1 METKKVAKEYLQ
13 KDILRTIY
21 QMRKWKED
29 DKQIKRILVLD
40 YDLTEYYWKSNIKKL
55 QEEGFLETDSDAK
68 IPALTESGTEYAR
81 QLQRAAE
88 GWNQFLQMSG
98 VDEKTADRDGGLMAC
113 EVSDPDKIDN
123 LWKFIND
130 GGRSSIPKS
139 VDCHTLW
146 KKLKPGKYQMWYSFY
161 TTEIGKER
169 KAAIEDMRFKRDG
182 WLYIEPWE
190 IWLELTEHPENED
203 DRIIWYQNM
212 HGIWKKAE
220 VNDQIIKIP
229 ATAFHIEY
237 EQQWLGEIHFTCNLG
252 VSQRKRKAPRKKRY
266 AYWMEG
272 FCRKYRISCS
282 GQIYKKDR
290 WER

>member
-21 QMRKWKED
+21 QMRKRQED
-29 DKQIKRILVLD
+29 DKQIKRIIVLD

-98 VDEKTADRDGGLMAC
+98 VDEKTADRDGRLMAC
-113 EVSDPDKIDN
+113 KVSDPDKIDN

>member
-88 GWNQFLQMSG
+88 GWNQFLQMSR
-98 VDEKTADRDGGLMAC
+98 VDEKTADRDGRLMAC

-161 TTEIGKER
+161 TTEIEKER
-169 KAAIEDMRFKRDG
+169 KAAIEDMRFERDG
-182 WLYIEPWE
+182 WLHIEPWE

-203 DRIIWYQNM
+203 DRTIWYQNM

-220 VNDQIIKIP
+220 VNDHSIKIP

>member
-1 METKKVAKEYLQ
+1 METKKVAKEYMQ
-13 KDILRTIY
+13 KDILRTIF
-21 QMRKWKED
+21 QMRKRQED
-29 DKQIKRILVLD
+29 DKQIKRIIVLD
-40 YDLTEYYWKSNIKKL
+40 YDLTEYHWKTNIKKL
-55 QEEGFLETDSDAK
+55 QEEGFLKTDSDAK
-68 IPALTESGTEYAR
+68 IPALTESGMEYAR

-98 VDEKTADRDGGLMAC
+98 VDEKTADRDGRLMAC
-113 EVSDPDKIDN
+113 EVSNPDKIDN

-190 IWLELTEHPENED
+190 IWLEH
-203 DRIIWYQNM
+203 Q
-212 HGIWKKAE
+212 A
-220 VNDQIIKIP
+220 
-229 ATAFHIEY
+229 
-237 EQQWLGEIHFTCNLG
+237 
-252 VSQRKRKAPRKKRY
+252 
-266 AYWMEG
+266 
-272 FCRKYRISCS
+272 
-282 GQIYKKDR
+282 
-290 WER
+290 

>member
-13 KDILRTIY
+13 KDILRTI
-21 QMRKWKED
+21 
-29 DKQIKRILVLD
+29 
-40 YDLTEYYWKSNIKKL
+40 
-55 QEEGFLETDSDAK
+55 F
-68 IPALTESGTEYAR
+68 
-81 QLQRAAE
+81 
-88 GWNQFLQMSG
+88 
-98 VDEKTADRDGGLMAC
+98 
-113 EVSDPDKIDN
+113 
-123 LWKFIND
+123 
-130 GGRSSIPKS
+130 
-139 VDCHTLW
+139 
-146 KKLKPGKYQMWYSFY
+146 QMWYSFY

-252 VSQRKRKAPRKKRY
+252 VSQRKRKAQEKNDMLTGWKAFAENTGYRVADKYIKRQVGKVK
-266 AYWMEG
+266 W
-272 FCRKYRISCS
+272 
-282 GQIYKKDR
+282 
-290 WER
+290 

>member
-13 KDILRTIY
+13 KDILRTI
-21 QMRKWKED
+21 
-29 DKQIKRILVLD
+29 
-40 YDLTEYYWKSNIKKL
+40 
-55 QEEGFLETDSDAK
+55 F
-68 IPALTESGTEYAR
+68 
-81 QLQRAAE
+81 
-88 GWNQFLQMSG
+88 
-98 VDEKTADRDGGLMAC
+98 
-113 EVSDPDKIDN
+113 
-123 LWKFIND
+123 
-130 GGRSSIPKS
+130 
-139 VDCHTLW
+139 
-146 KKLKPGKYQMWYSFY
+146 QMWYSFY

-237 EQQWLGEIHFTCNLG
+237 EQQCWVKYTSPVIWGCRREKERLQEKNDMLTGW
-252 VSQRKRKAPRKKRY
+252 KAF
-266 AYWMEG
+266 AENTG
-272 FCRKYRISCS
+272 YRVADE
-282 GQIYKKDR
+282 Y
-290 WER
+290 

>member
-98 VDEKTADRDGGLMAC
+98 VDEKTADRDGRLMAC

-161 TTEIGKER
+161 TTEIEKER
-169 KAAIEDMRFKRDG
+169 KAAIEDMRFERDG
-182 WLYIEPWE
+182 WLHIEPWE

-203 DRIIWYQNM
+203 DRTIWYQNM

-220 VNDQIIKIP
+220 VNNHSIKIP

>member
-13 KDILRTIY
+13 KDILRTI
-21 QMRKWKED
+21 
-29 DKQIKRILVLD
+29 
-40 YDLTEYYWKSNIKKL
+40 
-55 QEEGFLETDSDAK
+55 F
-68 IPALTESGTEYAR
+68 
-81 QLQRAAE
+81 
-88 GWNQFLQMSG
+88 
-98 VDEKTADRDGGLMAC
+98 
-113 EVSDPDKIDN
+113 
-123 LWKFIND
+123 
-130 GGRSSIPKS
+130 
-139 VDCHTLW
+139 
-146 KKLKPGKYQMWYSFY
+146 QMWYSFY
-161 TTEIGKER
+161 TTE
-169 KAAIEDMRFKRDG
+169 RFKRDG

>member
-13 KDILRTIY
+13 KDILRTI
-21 QMRKWKED
+21 
-29 DKQIKRILVLD
+29 
-40 YDLTEYYWKSNIKKL
+40 
-55 QEEGFLETDSDAK
+55 F
-68 IPALTESGTEYAR
+68 
-81 QLQRAAE
+81 
-88 GWNQFLQMSG
+88 
-98 VDEKTADRDGGLMAC
+98 
-113 EVSDPDKIDN
+113 
-123 LWKFIND
+123 
-130 GGRSSIPKS
+130 
-139 VDCHTLW
+139 
-146 KKLKPGKYQMWYSFY
+146 QMWYSFY

-282 GQIYKKDR
+282 GQILLWSSIFVTLMANKIGGLQFGIYRNCQISSRVFHTAVAALPLTKANRSDF
-290 WER
+290 E

>member
-98 VDEKTADRDGGLMAC
+98 VDEKTADRDGRLMAC

-161 TTEIGKER
+161 TTEIEKER
-169 KAAIEDMRFKRDG
+169 KAAIEDMRFERDG
-182 WLYIEPWE
+182 WLHIEPWE

-203 DRIIWYQNM
+203 DRTIWYQNM

-220 VNDQIIKIP
+220 VNDHSIKIP

>member
-13 KDILRTIY
+13 KDILRTIF
-21 QMRKWKED
+21 QMRKRQED
-29 DKQIKRILVLD
+29 DKQIKRIIVLD
-40 YDLTEYYWKSNIKKL
+40 YDLTEYHWKTNIKKL
-55 QEEGFLETDSDAK
+55 QEEGFLKTDSDAK
-68 IPALTESGTEYAR
+68 IPALTESGMEYAR

-98 VDEKTADRDGGLMAC
+98 VDEKTADRDGRLMAC
-113 EVSDPDKIDN
+113 EVSNPDKIDN

>member
-98 VDEKTADRDGGLMAC
+98 VDEKTADRDGRLMAC

-169 KAAIEDMRFKRDG
+169 KAAIEDMRFERDG
-182 WLYIEPWE
+182 WLHIEPWE

-203 DRIIWYQNM
+203 DRTIWYQNM

>member
-13 KDILRTIY
+13 KDILRTIF
-21 QMRKWKED
+21 QMRKRQED

-98 VDEKTADRDGGLMAC
+98 VDEKTADRDGRLMAC

>member
-252 VSQRKRKAPRKKRY
+252 VSQRKRKVPRKKRY
-266 AYWMEG
+266 TYWMEG

-282 GQIYKKDR
+282 G
-290 WER
+290 

>member
-1 METKKVAKEYLQ
+1 
-13 KDILRTIY
+13 
-21 QMRKWKED
+21 
-29 DKQIKRILVLD
+29 
-40 YDLTEYYWKSNIKKL
+40 
-55 QEEGFLETDSDAK
+55 
-68 IPALTESGTEYAR
+68 
-81 QLQRAAE
+81 
-88 GWNQFLQMSG
+88 
-98 VDEKTADRDGGLMAC
+98 
-113 EVSDPDKIDN
+113 
-123 LWKFIND
+123 
-130 GGRSSIPKS
+130 
-139 VDCHTLW
+139 
-146 KKLKPGKYQMWYSFY
+146 
-161 TTEIGKER
+161 
-169 KAAIEDMRFKRDG
+169 
-182 WLYIEPWE
+182 
-190 IWLELTEHPENED
+190 
-203 DRIIWYQNM
+203 M

>member
-1 METKKVAKEYLQ
+1 METKKVAKEYMQ
-13 KDILRTIY
+13 KDILRTIF
-21 QMRKWKED
+21 QMRKRQED
-29 DKQIKRILVLD
+29 DKQIKRIIVLD
-40 YDLTEYYWKSNIKKL
+40 YDLTEYHWKTDIKKL
-55 QEEGFLETDSDAK
+55 QEEGFLKTDSDAK
-68 IPALTESGTEYAR
+68 IPALTESGMEYAR

-98 VDEKTADRDGGLMAC
+98 VDEKTADRDGRLMAC
-113 EVSDPDKIDN
+113 EVSNPDKIDN

-169 KAAIEDMRFKRDG
+169 KAAIEDMRFERDG
-182 WLYIEPWE
+182 WLHIEPWE

-203 DRIIWYQNM
+203 DRTIWYQNM

>member
-1 METKKVAKEYLQ
+1 METKKVAKEYMQ
-13 KDILRTIY
+13 KDILRTIF
-21 QMRKWKED
+21 QMRKRQED
-29 DKQIKRILVLD
+29 DKQIKRIIVLD
-40 YDLTEYYWKSNIKKL
+40 YDLTEYHWKTNIKKL
-55 QEEGFLETDSDAK
+55 QEGFLKTDSDAK
-68 IPALTESGTEYAR
+68 IPALTESGMEYAR

-98 VDEKTADRDGGLMAC
+98 VDEKTADRDGRLMAC
-113 EVSDPDKIDN
+113 EVSNPDKIDN

-169 KAAIEDMRFKRDG
+169 KAAIEDMRFERDG
-182 WLYIEPWE
+182 WLHIEPWE

-220 VNDQIIKIP
+220 VNDQSIKIP

>member
-13 KDILRTIY
+13 KDILRTIF
-21 QMRKWKED
+21 QMRKRQED
-29 DKQIKRILVLD
+29 DKQIKKIIVLD
-40 YDLTEYYWKSNIKKL
+40 YDLTEYHWKTNIKKL

-98 VDEKTADRDGGLMAC
+98 VNEKTADRDGRLMAC
-113 EVSDPDKIDN
+113 EVSDPDKIEN

-169 KAAIEDMRFKRDG
+169 KAAIEDMRFERDG
-182 WLYIEPWE
+182 WLHIEPWE

-203 DRIIWYQNM
+203 DRTIWYQNM
-212 HGIWKKAE
+212 YGIWKNCVSFSWRARHS
-220 VNDQIIKIP
+220 IP
-229 ATAFHIEY
+229 SSFPLSLSSRCPFSGSHKNPFFTRLRTRPAASYPVIFTSLAYSFDVICLPCLHI
-237 EQQWLGEIHFTCNLG
+237 
-252 VSQRKRKAPRKKRY
+252 R
-266 AYWMEG
+266 
-272 FCRKYRISCS
+272 
-282 GQIYKKDR
+282 
-290 WER
+290 

>member
-13 KDILRTIY
+13 KDILRTIF
-21 QMRKWKED
+21 QMRKRQED
-29 DKQIKRILVLD
+29 DKQIKRIIVLD
-40 YDLTEYYWKSNIKKL
+40 YDLTEYHWKTNIKKL

-98 VDEKTADRDGGLMAC
+98 VDEKTADRDGRLMAC

-123 LWKFIND
+123 LWKFINE

>member
-98 VDEKTADRDGGLMAC
+98 VDEKTADRDGRLMAC

-123 LWKFIND
+123 LWKPNKYVIFLD
-130 GGRSSIPKS
+130 
-139 VDCHTLW
+139 
-146 KKLKPGKYQMWYSFY
+146 KKYIVIQRLMK
-161 TTEIGKER
+161 KES
-169 KAAIEDMRFKRDG
+169 
-182 WLYIEPWE
+182 
-190 IWLELTEHPENED
+190 
-203 DRIIWYQNM
+203 IIWNCLNSESVELVQ
-212 HGIWKKAE
+212 
-220 VNDQIIKIP
+220 
-229 ATAFHIEY
+229 
-237 EQQWLGEIHFTCNLG
+237 
-252 VSQRKRKAPRKKRY
+252 
-266 AYWMEG
+266 
-272 FCRKYRISCS
+272 
-282 GQIYKKDR
+282 
-290 WER
+290 